1 MYYKMLTLFKKILF
15 FTQLP
20 LAYACHSE
28 YMGAEI
34 SISIERRMQM
44 NSEEDEFPYV
54 LLAGFIMII
63 LMEVTSKHIHFR
75 GLS

>member
-1 MYYKMLTLFKKILF
+1 
-15 FTQLP
+15 
-20 LAYACHSE
+20 
-28 YMGAEI
+28 
-34 SISIERRMQM
+34 M